1 MFAIFV
7 RKDGQEKLAAICDKY
22 SQEDCIKEIM
32 YDEGCTDGATE
43 LNADG
48 SSMRLETW
56 TRYTGRQ

>member
-1 MFAIFV
+1 MMFAIFV

-22 SQEDCIKEIM
+22 SQEDYIKEIM

-48 SSMRLETW
+48 LLTVK
-56 TRYTGRQ
+56 